1 MKNKFLIKFRNRNSI
16 LPKKKKKKMYYGND
30 RFRLVGFEFSDGP
43 VSQ

>member
-16 LPKKKKKKMYYGND
+16 LPKKKKKDVLWND